1 MVVDF
6 GKAMRG
12 KGARKKEGMGS
23 TYIYIRLFTHSKP
36 LKIPMDSEAIHRY
49 KGVQEKQVDG

>member
-36 LKIPMDSEAIHRY
+36 LKNPR
-49 KGVQEKQVDG
+49 